1 MEFLITEQQLRL
13 LLKEEE
19 RSQLKSDM
27 KKLNSFTKQLV
38 NRVLKSYGI
47 NLRMLMTWGTSVGG
61 MVLPLDQFLR
71 TQNFNM
77 TEEQQALVLTG
88 IVFTLFF
95 ETKKPFEK
103 VISKIKEEGLMD
115 VFENGLRKGSE
126 LKESFSNFIM
136 SLGVGTSNFLDTI
149 AYSFLIPII
158 TDIYSVATE
167 TQDIEQAAILIAE
180 RLIAF
185 GVILVSGQSLTM
197 LIKRVLERFS

>member
-71 TQNFNM
+71 TQNLNL
-77 TEEQQALVLTG
+77 TEEQQALILTG

-95 ETKKPFEK
+95 ETKKPLEK
-103 VISKIKEEGLMD
+103 VISKIKEEGLMN

-180 RLIAF
+180 RLIAS
-185 GVILVSGQSLTM
+185 GVILVSGQSLTL
-197 LIKRVLERFS
+197 LIKKILERFS

>member
-71 TQNFNM
+71 TQNLNL
-77 TEEQQALVLTG
+77 TEEQRALILTG

-103 VISKIKEEGLMD
+103 VISKIKEEGLMNI
-115 VFENGLRKGSE
+115 FENGLRKGSE

-180 RLIAF
+180 RLIAS
-185 GVILVSGQSLTM
+185 GVILVSGQSLTL
-197 LIKRVLERFS
+197 LIKKILERFS

>member
-71 TQNFNM
+71 TQNLNL
-77 TEEQQALVLTG
+77 TEEQRALILTG

-103 VISKIKEEGLMD
+103 VISKIKEEGLMN

-180 RLIAF
+180 RLIAS
-185 GVILVSGQSLTM
+185 GVILVSGQSLTL
-197 LIKRVLERFS
+197 LIKKILERFS

>member
-71 TQNFNM
+71 TQNLNL
-77 TEEQQALVLTG
+77 TEEQQALILTG

-103 VISKIKEEGLMD
+103 VISKIKEEGLMN
-115 VFENGLRKGSE
+115 VFENGLRKGTE

-180 RLIAF
+180 RLIAS

-197 LIKRVLERFS
+197 LIKRILERFS

>member
-1 MEFLITEQQLRL
+1 
-13 LLKEEE
+13 
-19 RSQLKSDM
+19 
-27 KKLNSFTKQLV
+27 
-38 NRVLKSYGI
+38 
-47 NLRMLMTWGTSVGG
+47 

-180 RLIAF
+180 RLIAS

>member
-1 MEFLITEQQLRL
+1 MEFLITEQQLKL

-19 RSQLKSDM
+19 RSQLGSDM

-71 TQNFNM
+71 TQNLNL

-95 ETKKPFEK
+95 ETKKPLEK

-115 VFENGLRKGSE
+115 VFRNGLRKGSE

-180 RLIAF
+180 RLIAS
-185 GVILVSGQSLTM
+185 GVILVSGQSLTL
-197 LIKRVLERFS
+197 LIKKILERFS

>member
-180 RLIAF
+180 RLIAS
-185 GVILVSGQSLTM
+185 GVILVSGQSLII
-197 LIKRVLERFS
+197 LIKRILERFS

>member
-71 TQNFNM
+71 TQNLNL
-77 TEEQQALVLTG
+77 TEEQQALILTG

-103 VISKIKEEGLMD
+103 VISKIKEEGLMN

-180 RLIAF
+180 RLIAS
-185 GVILVSGQSLTM
+185 GVILVSGQSLTL
-197 LIKRVLERFS
+197 LIKKILERFS

>member
-1 MEFLITEQQLRL
+1 MEFLITEQQLKL

-19 RSQLKSDM
+19 RSQLGSDM

-71 TQNFNM
+71 TQNLNL
-77 TEEQQALVLTG
+77 TEGQQALVLTG

-95 ETKKPFEK
+95 ETKKPLEK

-115 VFENGLRKGSE
+115 VFRNGLRKGSE

-167 TQDIEQAAILIAE
+167 TQDIEQASILIAE
-180 RLIAF
+180 RLIAS
-185 GVILVSGQSLTM
+185 GVVLAGGQSLNHI
-197 LIKRVLERFS
+197 IKRILERFS

>member
-71 TQNFNM
+71 TQNLNL
-77 TEEQQALVLTG
+77 TEEQQALILAG

-95 ETKKPFEK
+95 ETKKPLEK
-103 VISKIKEEGLMD
+103 VISKIKEEGLMNI
-115 VFENGLRKGSE
+115 FENGLRKGSE

-180 RLIAF
+180 RLIAS
-185 GVILVSGQSLTM
+185 GVILVSGQSLTL
-197 LIKRVLERFS
+197 LIKKILERFS

>member
-13 LLKEEE
+13 LLEEEE

-71 TQNFNM
+71 TQNLNL
-77 TEEQQALVLTG
+77 TEEQQALILTG

-103 VISKIKEEGLMD
+103 VISKIKEEGLMN

-167 TQDIEQAAILIAE
+167 TQDIEQASILIAE
-180 RLIAF
+180 RLIAS
-185 GVILVSGQSLTM
+185 GVILVSGQSLT
-197 LIKRVLERFS
+197 LLVKKILERFS

>member
-180 RLIAF
+180 RLIAS

>member
-71 TQNFNM
+71 TQNLNL
-77 TEEQQALVLTG
+77 TEEQRALILTG

-103 VISKIKEEGLMD
+103 VISKIKEEGLMN

-167 TQDIEQAAILIAE
+167 TQDVEQAAILIAE
-180 RLIAF
+180 RLIAS
-185 GVILVSGQSLTM
+185 GVILVSGQSLTL
-197 LIKRVLERFS
+197 LIKKILERFS

>member
-71 TQNFNM
+71 TQNLNL
-77 TEEQQALVLTG
+77 TEEQQALILTG
-88 IVFTLFF
+88 IVFSLFF

-103 VISKIKEEGLMD
+103 VISKIKEEGLMN

-180 RLIAF
+180 RLIAS
-185 GVILVSGQSLTM
+185 GVVFASGQSLTL
-197 LIKRVLERFS
+197 LIKRILERFS